1 MMPVYE
7 QKQEKLNACQL
18 KVREEMKQHPLAM
31 LAVIDATDPKRERAE
46 RRKLPKE
53 LDLPEPV
60 PVYELTIDSP
70 DDECKAEAEAAR
82 LNTTPGF
89 VIYRD
94 GRPVEAVP
102 ATTPDLERV
111 IREKILQLVEK

>member
-1 MMPVYE
+1 MPEE
-7 QKQEKLNACQL
+7 QKQERLNACQL
-18 KVREEMKQHPLAM
+18 QVREAMRQHPVAM
-31 LAVIDATDPKRERAE
+31 LAVIDATDPRRERAE

-70 DDECKAEAEAAR
+70 DDECKAEVEAAR
-82 LNTTPGF
+82 LSSTPGF
-89 VIYRD
+89 IIYKD
-94 GRPVEAVP
+94 GRPIEAVP

-111 IREKILQLVEK
+111 IRERILQLVEK

>member
-1 MMPVYE
+1 MPVQE
-7 QKQEKLNACQL
+7 QEKEKLNACQL
-18 KVREEMKQHPLAM
+18 KVREEMRQHPLAM

-53 LDLPEPV
+53 LDLPESV

-70 DDECKAEAEAAR
+70 DDECKAEVEAAR

-89 VIYRD
+89 VIYKD

-102 ATTPDLERV
+102 ATTPDLERI

>member
-1 MMPVYE
+1 MPE
-7 QKQEKLNACQL
+7 ERREERLNACQL
-18 KVREEMKQHPLAM
+18 KVREAMRQHPIAM

-53 LDLPEPV
+53 IDLPEPV

-70 DDECKAEAEAAR
+70 DDECRAEVEAAK
-82 LNTTPGF
+82 LKETPGF
-89 VIYRD
+89 IIYRD
-94 GRPVEAVP
+94 GRPIEAVP

-111 IREKILQLVEK
+111 IRERILQLVEK

>member
-1 MMPVYE
+1 MPE
-7 QKQEKLNACQL
+7 ERREEGLNACQL
-18 KVREEMKQHPLAM
+18 QVREAMRQHPVAM

-70 DDECKAEAEAAR
+70 EDECRAEVEAAK
-82 LNTTPGF
+82 LKETPGF
-89 VIYRD
+89 IIYKE
-94 GRPVEAVP
+94 GRPIEAVP

-111 IREKILQLVEK
+111 IRERILQLVEK